1 MKTMQYT
8 IRGIPQR
15 FDEIVRKEAANAHQ
29 SLNATLVKA
38 LEKGLGVVGDT
49 VRYDDL
55 DDLAG
60 SWVNDPEFDRAMALM
75 DKVDEALWK

>member
-1 MKTMQYT
+1 MQYT
-8 IRGIPQR
+8 IRGVSAR
-15 FDEIVRKEAANAHQ
+15 FDEIVRREAATTHR

-38 LEKGLGVVGDT
+38 LERGLGVVGDT
-49 VRYDDL
+49 VRHDDL

-60 SWVNDPEFDRAMALM
+60 SWIKDPEFDRAMMAM